1 MKRYDETTFK
11 SPGYFAR
18 SLRRSRERPAV
29 VRKGGVM
36 RDRRFDD
43 ENPLG
48 PPRGVING
56 LLLTAVFW
64 LLVLGG
70 YWVEVRW
77 FAR

>member
-1 MKRYDETTFK
+1 
-11 SPGYFAR
+11 
-18 SLRRSRERPAV
+18 
-29 VRKGGVM
+29 M